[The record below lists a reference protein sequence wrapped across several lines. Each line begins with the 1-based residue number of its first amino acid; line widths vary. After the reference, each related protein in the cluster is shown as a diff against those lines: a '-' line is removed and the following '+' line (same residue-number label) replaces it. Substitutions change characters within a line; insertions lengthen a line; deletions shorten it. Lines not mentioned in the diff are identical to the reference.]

1 MPRTR
6 GGSDPVRLLRVPAV
20 LLGPPAIVVGVAV
33 AFHPDVLGTATAA
46 PAYVVFL
53 YWIFIVSWTVM
64 AARRSSRGPL
74 RLRTRLMLGTAGLA
88 AMYILF
94 GFGGLGLGSGLLVV
108 AALPRA
114 DWIAPRCRVASA
126 AAWMALA
133 MACCVGLW
141 LGLGPAYHSV
151 SATASVSPA
160 GGVPVAPV
168 APAVSDSGGDPATS
182 TLTLVDVNGLGVIW
196 LLVVPVLLA
205 VLAVLTVD
213 ATTPG
218 GLLRTMLLWV
228 FAVSLSVLS
237 LLASLSI
244 GMLYLP
250 ASLALLGA
258 AANASAGRRPVRA
271 TADGVPPSGR
281 RGKASRAGGVTSRGR
296 TRS

>member
-1 MPRTR
+1 M
-6 GGSDPVRLLRVPAV
+6 RLVRVPAV
-20 LLGPPAIVVGVAV
+20 LLGPPTIAGGVAG
-33 AFHPDVLGTATAA
+33 AFHPDVLDTTTAG
-46 PAYVVFL
+46 PAYVVFV

-64 AARRSSRGPL
+64 AARISSRGPL

-94 GFGGLGLGSGLLVV
+94 GFGGLGLGAGLLVV

-114 DWIAPRCRVASA
+114 DWIAPRCRIASA

-151 SATASVSPA
+151 SATASAPA
-160 GGVPVAPV
+160 APAAPAAPVALV

-182 TLTLVDVNGLGVIW
+182 TLVDVNGLQVIW
-196 LLVVPVLLA
+196 LLAVPVLLS
-205 VLAVLTVD
+205 VLAVLTVH

-281 RGKASRAGGVTSRGR
+281 RKRASRAGGVTSRGS